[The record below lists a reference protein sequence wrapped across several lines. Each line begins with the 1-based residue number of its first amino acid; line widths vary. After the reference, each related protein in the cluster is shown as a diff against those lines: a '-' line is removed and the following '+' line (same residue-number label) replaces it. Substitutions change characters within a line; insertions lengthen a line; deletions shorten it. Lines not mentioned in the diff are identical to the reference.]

1 MLGPN
6 KADNPALDA
15 ELKKGD
21 IVELT
26 GYTGRFRVKR
36 IMLHTEEYDYEV
48 QRTTTGQK
56 FKVYLSQ
63 LTEEYQS

>member
-36 IMLHTEEYDYEV
+36 IMLHTEEYD
-48 QRTTTGQK
+48 
-56 FKVYLSQ
+56 
-63 LTEEYQS
+63 